1 MRRSINKI
9 IIFILLTVILSC
21 TDKEGATK
29 TLERNGYK
37 PIEVGGYGWLS
48 SSESDTYVTEF
59 KAIAL
64 NGDTVT
70 GCVTRG
76 LFFKGNTIRINN

>member
-1 MRRSINKI
+1 MTRSEWFEIYYQV
-9 IIFILLTVILSC
+9 LPAYDTY